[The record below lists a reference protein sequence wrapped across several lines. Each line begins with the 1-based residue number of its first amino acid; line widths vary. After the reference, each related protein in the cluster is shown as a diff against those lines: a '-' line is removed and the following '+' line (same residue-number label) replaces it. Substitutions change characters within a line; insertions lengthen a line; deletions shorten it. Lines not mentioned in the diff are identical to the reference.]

1 MKIAMMTN
9 NYKPF
14 IAGVPISVERLA
26 EGLKEEGHEV
36 TVFAPAYKAQMKE
49 EGVVRFHSFLEG
61 IAGGVVIPNP
71 LDPVIER
78 RFREEDYD
86 IIHVHH
92 PIAIGNTAAYLSH
105 KYKVPMVFTYHTR
118 YEEYL
123 HYVKPMM
130 WVKNLVPAYL
140 KSFFEKCEHI
150 FAPTEGMEDYL
161 TGICGVEG
169 EKVSVLPTGL
179 KEESYHGE
187 LQNTERIQKMYDA
200 QNCPLF
206 VSVSRLAHEKN
217 ISFLLYALSRFKR
230 SFRKPFKML
239 LIGDGPERGSY
250 EKLVCSLGLE
260 EEVIFTGT
268 VANAALPDYYR
279 AADLFLFASK
289 TETQGIVILEAMAGE
304 TPVIALK
311 ATGVSDL
318 VKNGQNGYCVEEDM
332 DLFAER
338 MAEVLNNR
346 KLHTALAGEAFK
358 TAYAFREKEIAKKAA
373 EIYKAV
379 VKRNHEK
386 ERNFF
391 QMATTGINLLSEL

>member
-1 MKIAMMTN
+1 
-9 NYKPF
+9 
-14 IAGVPISVERLA
+14 
-26 EGLKEEGHEV
+26 
-36 TVFAPAYKAQMKE
+36 
-49 EGVVRFHSFLEG
+49 
-61 IAGGVVIPNP
+61 
-71 LDPVIER
+71 
-78 RFREEDYD
+78 
-86 IIHVHH
+86 
-92 PIAIGNTAAYLSH
+92 
-105 KYKVPMVFTYHTR
+105 MVFTYHTR

-217 ISFLLYALSRFKR
+217 ISFLLHALSRFKR

-318 VKNGQNGYCVEEDM
+318 VKNGQNGYCVE
-332 DLFAER
+332 
-338 MAEVLNNR
+338 
-346 KLHTALAGEAFK
+346 
-358 TAYAFREKEIAKKAA
+358 
-373 EIYKAV
+373 

>member
-36 TVFAPAYKAQMKE
+36 TVFAPTYKAQMKE

-105 KYKVPMVFTYHTR
+105 KYKVSMVFTYHTR

-187 LQNTERIQKMYDA
+187 LQNTERIRKMYDA
-200 QNCPLF
+200 QDCPLF

-217 ISFLLYALSRFKR
+217 ISFLLHALSRFKR

-318 VKNGQNGYCVEEDM
+318 VKNGQNGLRRRGYGFVCG
-332 DLFAER
+332 
-338 MAEVLNNR
+338 
-346 KLHTALAGEAFK
+346 TYGGGFK
-358 TAYAFREKEIAKKAA
+358 
-373 EIYKAV
+373 
-379 VKRNHEK
+379 
-386 ERNFF
+386 
-391 QMATTGINLLSEL
+391 